1 MAIQIG
7 KYKRPGIFLEE
18 FDNSVI
24 ASPQVEGITNLVI
37 GVSRKGPANTP
48 IRITTVSDLESVF
61 GTLDRGLERKGSFFH
76 RTISK
81 MLESSPVYA
90 MNLLLTDDNLDKIEY
105 QSLSTSSDYD
115 NDIEREGA
123 YRRFFD
129 TSGFWKRD
137 TESFINL
144 TKPNLG
150 YNNRLLNLTNLSDRF
165 STVFIFKTAIT
176 GFDRTLIEWYGS
188 SEKVPTY
195 VSPKDWAS
203 DYMVDVVI
211 VAGDWTIFED
221 HNSY

>member
-24 ASPQVEGITNLVI
+24 TTPQIEGINNLVI
-37 GVSRKGPANTP
+37 GVSKKGPVNTP
-48 IRITTVSDLESVF
+48 IRLTSVSDLESIF

-76 RTISK
+76 RTVSK

-105 QSLSTSSDYD
+105 QSLSTSSDYN

-129 TSGFWKRD
+129 TTGFWKRD

-144 TKPNLG
+144 TKSNTS
-150 YNNRLLNLTNLSDRF
+150 YSERLLNLTNLSDRY
-165 STVFIFKTAIT
+165 STVFIFKSGLS
-176 GFDRTLIEWYGS
+176 GFDRTLIR
-188 SEKVPTY
+188 SE
-195 VSPKDWAS
+195 
-203 DYMVDVVI
+203 
-211 VAGDWTIFED
+211 
-221 HNSY
+221 